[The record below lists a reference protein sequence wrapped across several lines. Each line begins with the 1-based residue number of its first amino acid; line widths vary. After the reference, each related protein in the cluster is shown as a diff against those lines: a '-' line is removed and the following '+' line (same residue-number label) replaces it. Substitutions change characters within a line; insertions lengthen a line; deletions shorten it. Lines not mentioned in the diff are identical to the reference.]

1 LNAEKARRF
10 GTVISRLI
18 EGENISGAQAN
29 EMFREVLLNEQPEM
43 QQGAFLAA
51 LKAKGETPEEMA
63 GSWQAIYDL
72 DTVKVKPEVSEP
84 LVDNCGTGMDTFKTF
99 NISTAASI
107 IAAAGGVKMAK
118 HGARAI
124 TSCCGT
130 VDILETLGI
139 DVECDPE
146 IVKRS
151 IERAGIGIFNGMSPK
166 VHPRALARI
175 LSQIFFGTTLNI
187 AASLANPALPRYG
200 VRGVY
205 AKEMVEPVALVMR
218 EIGYRRALV
227 VHGLVDHGSQG
238 MDEASTVGETFIAE
252 LQENGKIKKYFIAPE
267 DLGIPR
273 GKKSSLVPLR
283 NRRNEALRLIAV
295 LDGKETGT
303 RSDIVCLNAALV
315 LYLMNVSPTIQD
327 GFKRAKEIIATGGA
341 IEKLKNWVREQNSD
355 PDRGLKK
362 LNRLLNMSARLAQG
376 LSSELAL

>member
-1 LNAEKARRF
+1 MNAEKARRF